1 MDYQTLQP
9 HPDLEPLISCYWTLT
24 VPKTEHP
31 EKQRIIPDGT
41 IEMAFILGDDIKRY
55 TAKGDVIIQPR
66 ALILGHTIE
75 PFFIEPT
82 GSVDTFA
89 IRFYPYGFANFVSV
103 PINALANTETPLAQL
118 FDEVTANKLA
128 QDIIH
133 AKDTEQQI
141 KIIELFLIHKLNDST
156 PINTILKDNLSKR
169 RQLERKFIKQ
179 IGVSPKQLGKLI
191 RLQSALKA
199 MLNEDEDLTQI
210 AHQNSYYDQSHFIKD
225 FKEFTGVSPKEFV
238 GNESMALSSLFYK

>member
-1 MDYQTLQP
+1 M
-9 HPDLEPLISCYWTLT
+9 
-24 VPKTEHP
+24 
-31 EKQRIIPDGT
+31 
-41 IEMAFILGDDIKRY
+41 
-55 TAKGDVIIQPR
+55 
-66 ALILGHTIE
+66 
-75 PFFIEPT
+75 
-82 GSVDTFA
+82 
-89 IRFYPYGFANFVSV
+89 
-103 PINALANTETPLAQL
+103 AQL
-118 FDEVTANKLA
+118 FDEVTANKLE

-133 AKDTEQQI
+133 AKNTEQRI
-141 KIIELFLIHKLNDST
+141 EIIESFLIDKLNDSTTIDTIVKSTLDTLFASNGST

-199 MLNEDEDLTQI
+199 MLNEGEDLTQI